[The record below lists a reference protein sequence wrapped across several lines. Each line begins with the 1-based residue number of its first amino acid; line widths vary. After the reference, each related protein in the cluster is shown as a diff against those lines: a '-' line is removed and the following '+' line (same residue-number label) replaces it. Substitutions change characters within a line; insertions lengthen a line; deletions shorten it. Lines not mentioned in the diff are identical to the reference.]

1 MTQSPV
7 FGSRPEVHLRTENWD
22 AADQACRRLPIG
34 WQRGRSLSCFKCL
47 DDSKVGIGGA
57 LGYSL
62 PAAYHHFL
70 VDLVCIIVYPL
81 CEDIPK

>member
-1 MTQSPV
+1 MQAASHWLATW
-7 FGSRPEVHLRTENWD
+7 EITELF
-22 AADQACRRLPIG
+22 QVLRRLES
-34 WQRGRSLSCFKCL
+34 WYW
-47 DDSKVGIGGA
+47 GA